1 MMACGCIELSSM
13 IFSCF
18 SEDFVCRSKERR
30 RDQRRV
36 AIGDFMLAVVLAV
49 VGAVTGIWFAYIV
62 AAAALLFAAFVWVRA
77 SREINGRGGSKR
89 ASRS

>member
-1 MMACGCIELSSM
+1 MPLERTP
-13 IFSCF
+13 
-18 SEDFVCRSKERR
+18 ERSK
-30 RDQRRV
+30 RV

-77 SREINGRGGSKR
+77 EASGSSGRGLGRRWR
-89 ASRS
+89 AGGRTAIWNMLSCRAPG

>member
-1 MMACGCIELSSM
+1 MPLERTP
-13 IFSCF
+13 
-18 SEDFVCRSKERR
+18 ERSK
-30 RDQRRV
+30 RV

-77 SREINGRGGSKR
+77 SREINGRGGSKD
-89 ASRS
+89 ASGS